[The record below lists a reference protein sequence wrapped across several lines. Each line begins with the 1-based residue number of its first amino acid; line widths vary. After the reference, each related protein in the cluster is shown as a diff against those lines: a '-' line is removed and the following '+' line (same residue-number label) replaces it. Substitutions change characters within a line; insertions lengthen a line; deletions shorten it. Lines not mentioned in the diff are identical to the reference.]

1 MFKLRPYAVPGG
13 HLKRLAALAVLCV
26 LAAVTPAFAQPAQGI
41 RLYVFTA
48 GSLGALPKAALQ
60 IAGQASVDP
69 APVFYVITHP
79 KGNVLV
85 ETGNTERTMPDA
97 GGWWGPLAK
106 GFGLKMTP
114 HDVIAVQLAKIGLK
128 LSDIKFVVLGH
139 TQPDRSARMGKFLNA
154 TFVVQ
159 NEDPATT
166 SGEPGAS
173 MYYVPGDFVDGQKH
187 NVVRLDGNL
196 DLFNDR
202 SIEVIRAPGQIPGG
216 QFALV
221 RLPKQGTVLLTD
233 KNLVPRGAWSPL
245 AMYEGSQKMRQLRD
259 TEGASVIFK
268 ATRQAPDYYE

>member
-1 MFKLRPYAVPGG
+1 
-13 HLKRLAALAVLCV
+13 LKRFAALTIVFVLSAV
-26 LAAVTPAFAQPAQGI
+26 APAFAQPAQGI

-48 GSLGALPKAALQ
+48 GSLGAFPKAALQ
-60 IAGQASVDP
+60 IAGQATVEA

-106 GFGLKMTP
+106 GFGLKMTAN
-114 HDVIAVQLAKIGLK
+114 DVIAVQLAKIGLK
-128 LSDIKFVVLGH
+128 LSDIKFVVLG
-139 TQPDRSARMGKFLNA
+139 QMYSDRSSDRSARMGKFLNA

-159 NEDPATT
+159 SDEPATT

-173 MYYVPGDFVDGQKH
+173 MYYVPGDFADGQKH

-233 KNLVPRGAWSPL
+233 KNLVPRGTWSPL

-259 TEGASVIFK
+259 TEGASIIFK